1 VHRTGADRC
10 DSTRHRQFPLLRQV
24 GDKSQTATTLIRTRC
39 IRARSSNFFFFFHPS
54 PPAQEGRT
62 PLAHLSH
69 RPANQTNSE
78 KVHVNPKQDA
88 ARAHNTPIH
97 RRYQTNSLSRC
108 VAREHG
114 EPLGD
119 RAGLAT
125 RSLLLHRQ
133 ITKHTVY

>member
-1 VHRTGADRC
+1 MRLHPTPPI
-10 DSTRHRQFPLLRQV
+10 STIAPGRRQITNGDYAYPNTLYTRAIFKLL
-24 GDKSQTATTLIRTRC
+24 
-39 IRARSSNFFFFFHPS
+39 FFFHPS

-133 ITKHTVY
+133 ITRHTVY